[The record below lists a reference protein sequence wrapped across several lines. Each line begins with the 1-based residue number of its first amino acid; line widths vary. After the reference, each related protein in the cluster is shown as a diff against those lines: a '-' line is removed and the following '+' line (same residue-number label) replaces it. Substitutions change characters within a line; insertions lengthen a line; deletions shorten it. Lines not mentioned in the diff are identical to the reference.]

1 MLKFEN
7 ASVGYGQR
15 VIIDDIDLDVKQG
28 EIVTLIGPN
37 GSGKSTILKTITKQL
52 KLVSG
57 NIFVADKNVFEIKDK
72 ELAKLVSMVMTE
84 RLNTELMTCRE
95 VVATGRYPYTN
106 NMGILTPKDWEIVD
120 SAIARV
126 DAEEVTA
133 SDFMKISDGQ
143 KQRIMLAR
151 ALCQEPQ
158 LMILDEPT
166 SYLDLKY
173 KLSLITTI
181 KELSRKDK
189 ITIFMSLHELELA
202 KAVSDRV
209 ICVKDNKIDRIGT
222 SKEIFEG
229 DYISKLFGVDL
240 KQYSDALGIKWNF

>member
-15 VIIDDIDLDVKQG
+15 VIIENISLEVNKS
-28 EIVTLIGPN
+28 EIVTIIGPN
-37 GSGKSTILKTITKQL
+37 GSGKSTLLKTITKQL
-52 KLVSG
+52 KLLSG
-57 NIFVADKNVFEIKDK
+57 NVTFVDKSISDIKDK
-72 ELAKLVSMVMTE
+72 ELAKIISMVMTE
-84 RLNTELMTCRE
+84 RLNTELMTCRD

-106 NMGILTPKDWEIVD
+106 NMGMLTKKDWEIVD
-120 SAIARV
+120 KAIARV
-126 DAEEVTA
+126 DAEEVLA

-173 KLSLITTI
+173 KLSLINTI
-181 KELSRKDK
+181 KELATKDN

-202 KAVSDRV
+202 KAVSDRI